1 MFKTFLIQNNK
12 WLLLLLDTN
21 SHVEVGGLLLREVKL
36 LL

>member
-12 WLLLLLDTN
+12 WLLLLDTN